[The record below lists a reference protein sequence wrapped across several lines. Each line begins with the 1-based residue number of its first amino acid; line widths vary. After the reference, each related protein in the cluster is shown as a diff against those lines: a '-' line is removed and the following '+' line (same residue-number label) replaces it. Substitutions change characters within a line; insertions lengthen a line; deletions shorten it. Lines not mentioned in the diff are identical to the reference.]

1 MKENV
6 EERVLFDWRNVFF
19 SHFWRGTL
27 VETLSEEAEVQA
39 ALLNYLLMVKEFYT
53 NLYTPDIVT
62 KMEALLPVGELQKS
76 PEPVAVRLARA
87 EKLWLNKLFASLSAI
102 ERIMTTID
110 RWRDWFFKLLRNM
123 DFDEENLRKL
133 SKGQGTILEELRTQ
147 NMDEGYIR
155 LVINNATTD
164 FMELITE
171 TRQLLK
177 ELVELEDFLSSL
189 KSPELELVEQR
200 LNKMK
205 ETQYLDLLN
214 QMQQLLAA
222 TYNAPTQNDL
232 LRNLSALLDM
242 FNEWRRMLQMDDP
255 ALDDPKA
262 MRLFIKEIRAKISLM
277 SELNQSFKGFVDA
290 RSLADYYIR
299 QAELS
304 TIRMMLSYGGNAEQ
318 WWVTYLEAKP
328 EDIVGFIPKTLDP
341 HQLLIGV
348 THSLALLEDLDQRM
362 FPNMPSIKTTVSR
375 LGEFLQSPTIE
386 LYEEITEHRLGFW
399 DEYQPQWISHL
410 VKLRGCLQA
419 QIKKAN
425 H

>member
-1 MKENV
+1 M
-6 EERVLFDWRNVFF
+6 
-19 SHFWRGTL
+19 
-27 VETLSEEAEVQA
+27 ETLSEEAEVQA

-53 NLYTPDIVT
+53 KLYTPDIVT
-62 KMEALLPVGELQKS
+62 KMEALLPVAEFQKS
-76 PEPVAVRLARA
+76 SEHVAVRLARA
-87 EKLWLNKLFASLSAI
+87 EKLWLNRLFACLSAI
-102 ERIMTTID
+102 ERIMNTID

-123 DFDEENLRKL
+123 DFDEENLQKL
-133 SKGQGTILEELRTQ
+133 SKGQETILEELRTRK
-147 NMDEGYIR
+147 MDEGYIR

-164 FMELITE
+164 FMELITN
-171 TRQLLK
+171 TRKLLE
-177 ELVELEDFLSSL
+177 ELVELEDFITSL
-189 KSPELELVEQR
+189 KSTELELVEQR

-205 ETQYLDLLN
+205 EVQYLDLLN

-222 TYNAPTQNDL
+222 TYNAPTQDDL
-232 LRNLSALLDM
+232 FRNLAALLDM

-262 MRLFIKEIRAKISLM
+262 MRLFIKEIRAKITLM
-277 SELNQSFKGFVDA
+277 NELKQSFKGFVDA
-290 RSLADYYIR
+290 RSLADYYVR

-304 TIRMMLSYGGNAEQ
+304 TIRMMLSYGGDAEQ

-328 EDIVGFIPKTLDP
+328 EDIAGYIPETLDP

-362 FPNMPSIKTTVSR
+362 FPQMPSIKTTVNR
-375 LGEFLQSPTIE
+375 LGEFLQSPTIR

-399 DEYQPQWISHL
+399 DEYQPQWTSLL
-410 VKLRGCLQA
+410 VTLRGCLHA
-419 QIKKAN
+419 QIKKVS

>member
-1 MKENV
+1 M
-6 EERVLFDWRNVFF
+6 
-19 SHFWRGTL
+19 
-27 VETLSEEAEVQA
+27 ETLSEEAEVQA
-39 ALLNYLLMVKEFYT
+39 ALLNYLIMVKEFYT

-62 KMEALLPVGELQKS
+62 KMEVLLPVDELQKS
-76 PEPVAVRLARA
+76 AEPVAVRLARA
-87 EKLWLNKLFASLSAI
+87 EKLWLNKLFACLSAI
-102 ERIMTTID
+102 ERIMNTID
-110 RWRDWFFKLLRNM
+110 RWRDWFFRLLRNM

-133 SKGQGTILEELRTQ
+133 SKGQETILEELRTRK
-147 NMDEGYIR
+147 MDEGYIR

-164 FMELITE
+164 FIALISD
-171 TRQLLK
+171 TRRLLE
-177 ELVELEDFLSSL
+177 ELVELEDFIISL
-189 KSPELELVEQR
+189 KSTELELVEQR

-205 ETQYLDLLN
+205 EVQYLDLLN

-222 TYNAPTQNDL
+222 TYNAPTNYDL
-232 LRNLSALLDM
+232 LRNLATLLDM

-262 MRLFIKEIRAKISLM
+262 MRLFIKEIRAKINLM
-277 SELNQSFKGFVDA
+277 NELKQSFKVFVDA

-304 TIRMMLSYGGNAEQ
+304 TIRMMLSYGGDAEK

-328 EDIVGFIPKTLDP
+328 EDVARFVPETLDP

-362 FPNMPSIKTTVSR
+362 LPQMPSIKSTVHR
-375 LGEFLQSPTIE
+375 LGEFLQSPTIR

-399 DEYQPQWISHL
+399 DKYQPQWNSLL
-410 VKLRGCLQA
+410 VKLRGRLHA
-419 QIKKAN
+419 QIKKTN
-425 H
+425 L

>member
-1 MKENV
+1 M
-6 EERVLFDWRNVFF
+6 
-19 SHFWRGTL
+19 
-27 VETLSEEAEVQA
+27 ETLSEETEVQA

-53 NLYTPDIVT
+53 NLYTPDIMT
-62 KMEALLPVGELQKS
+62 KMEALLPVDELQKS
-76 PEPVAVRLARA
+76 SEPVAVRLARA
-87 EKLWLNKLFASLSAI
+87 EKLWLNRLFSCLSAI
-102 ERIMTTID
+102 ERIMNTID

-133 SKGQGTILEELRTQ
+133 SKGKETILEELRTQ
-147 NMDEGYIR
+147 KMDDGYIR

-171 TRQLLK
+171 TRQLLE
-177 ELVELEDFLSSL
+177 ELVELENFLNSL

-205 ETQYLDLLN
+205 EVQYLDWLN

-222 TYNAPTQNDL
+222 TYNAPTQDNL
-232 LRNLSALLDM
+232 LRNLAALLDM
-242 FNEWRRMLQMDDP
+242 FNAWRHMLQMDDP

-262 MRLFIKEIRAKISLM
+262 MRSFIKEIRVKINMM
-277 SELNQSFKGFVDA
+277 SDLKQSFKGFVDA

-304 TIRMMLSYGGNAEQ
+304 TIRMMLSYGGNAEK
-318 WWVTYLEAKP
+318 WWVNYIEANP
-328 EDIVGFIPKTLDP
+328 EQIKGFIPETLDP

-348 THSLALLEDLDQRM
+348 THSLALLEDLDQRLLPQM
-362 FPNMPSIKTTVSR
+362 HSIKTTVGR
-375 LGEFLQSPTIE
+375 LGEFLQSPTIR
-386 LYEEITEHRLGFW
+386 LYEEITQHRLAFW
-399 DEYQPQWISHL
+399 NEYQPQWISLL
-410 VKLRGCLQA
+410 VKLRGRLHG

>member
-1 MKENV
+1 M
-6 EERVLFDWRNVFF
+6 
-19 SHFWRGTL
+19 
-27 VETLSEEAEVQA
+27 ETLSEEAEVQA

-53 NLYTPDIVT
+53 KLYTPDIVT
-62 KMEALLPVGELQKS
+62 KMEALLPVDEFPKS

-87 EKLWLNKLFASLSAI
+87 ERLWLNKLFGSLTAI

-133 SKGQGTILEELRTQ
+133 SKGQEIILEELRTQ
-147 NMDEGYIR
+147 RMDEGYIR

-205 ETQYLDLLN
+205 EAQYLHLLN
-214 QMQQLLAA
+214 QMQQLLTA
-222 TYNAPTQNDL
+222 TYNAPTQEDL
-232 LRNLSALLDM
+232 FRNLAALLDL
-242 FNEWRRMLQMDDP
+242 FNEWRRMLQMEDP
-255 ALDDPKA
+255 ALDDPKT
-262 MRLFIKEIRAKISLM
+262 MRLFIKEIRAKINLM
-277 SELNQSFKGFVDA
+277 SELTRSFKGFIDA
-290 RSLADYYIR
+290 HSLADYYVR

-318 WWVTYLEAKP
+318 WWVTYLESKP
-328 EDIVGFIPKTLDP
+328 EDIAGFIPETLDP

-362 FPNMPSIKTTVSR
+362 LPQMPSIKTTVRR
-375 LGEFLQSPTIE
+375 LGEFLQSPTIR
-386 LYEEITEHRLGFW
+386 LYEEITELRLRLW
-399 DEYQPQWISHL
+399 NEYQPEWVSLL
-410 VKLRGCLQA
+410 VKLRGCLHA

-425 H
+425 S

>member
-1 MKENV
+1 M
-6 EERVLFDWRNVFF
+6 
-19 SHFWRGTL
+19 
-27 VETLSEEAEVQA
+27 ETLSEEAEVQA

-53 NLYTPDIVT
+53 NLYTPDIIT
-62 KMEALLPVGELQKS
+62 KMEALLPIDELQQS
-76 PEPVAVRLARA
+76 AEPVVVCLARA
-87 EKLWLNKLFASLSAI
+87 EKLWLKKLFGCLNAI

-123 DFDEENLRKL
+123 DFDEENLQKL
-133 SKGQGTILEELRTQ
+133 SKGQETILDELRTRR
-147 NMDEGYIR
+147 MDEGYIR

-164 FMELITE
+164 FMELITD
-171 TRQLLK
+171 TRKLLE
-177 ELVELEDFLSSL
+177 ELVELEDFITSL
-189 KSPELELVEQR
+189 KSSELELVEQR

-205 ETQYLDLLN
+205 EVQYLDLLN

-222 TYNAPTQNDL
+222 TYNAPTQEDL
-232 LRNLSALLDM
+232 LRNLAVLLDM

-255 ALDDPKA
+255 VLDDPKA

-277 SELNQSFKGFVDA
+277 SELTRSFKGFVDA
-290 RSLADYYIR
+290 RSLSDYYVR

-304 TIRMMLSYGGNAEQ
+304 TIRMMLSYGGDADR
-318 WWVTYLEAKP
+318 WWVTYLEANP
-328 EDIVGFIPKTLDP
+328 EEVAGYIPENLDP

-362 FPNMPSIKTTVSR
+362 LPQMPSIKTTVHR
-375 LGEFLQSPTIE
+375 LGEFLQSPTIR

-399 DEYQPQWISHL
+399 DKYQPKWNSLL
-410 VKLRGCLQA
+410 VKLRGRLHA
-419 QIKKAN
+419 QIKKAD